1 MNTAFIYPGQ
11 GSQYVGMGKDLY
23 DNFLEAKEVFE
34 IVNDALNQNLTDIIF
49 NGDSDD
55 LKITSNTQPAIMATS
70 MAVFKVL
77 ISLSNKKITELC
89 SISAGHSLGEYSALC
104 ATESIHI
111 KNTAKILRARGNAM
125 QKAVPIGKGAMYALI
140 DGDEVAAEE
149 ICKILFENGVCEIA
163 NDNGGGQIIL
173 SGDKDAFKDI
183 NEVVKNFKIRKA
195 IPLPVSS
202 PFHSSL
208 MKEATEAMSQELAKY
223 NFEAPKIDVIAN
235 YSANVYQSK
244 EEIKDLLVKQIESK
258 VRWRETIAKMY
269 NELSIRK
276 FVEVGPG
283 NVLINLIKREY
294 KDVEVYSL
302 QTAKDIENFLK

>member
-11 GSQYVGMGKDLY
+11 GSQYVGMGKEIY

-34 IVNDALNQNLTDIIF
+34 IINEALNQNLTNLIF
-49 NGDSDD
+49 NGDENN

-70 MAVFKVL
+70 MAVLKIVT
-77 ISLSNKKITELC
+77 SLSNKKITELC

-104 ATESIHI
+104 AAESISLED
-111 KNTAKILRARGNAM
+111 TAKILRARGNAM

-140 DGDEVAAEE
+140 GGDEVAAQE
-149 ICKILFENGVCEIA
+149 ICNILSKNGVCETA

-183 NEVVKNFKIRKA
+183 NEVVKNFNIRKS
-195 IPLPVSS
+195 IPLPVSA

-208 MKEATEAMSQELAKY
+208 MKEATKIMIQELQKY
-223 NFEAPKIDVIAN
+223 NFETPKIDVIAN

-244 EEIKDLLVKQIESK
+244 QEIKDLLVKQIEGK
-258 VRWRETIAKMY
+258 VRWRETVSKMY
-269 NELSIRK
+269 NEFSVRK

-283 NVLINLIKREY
+283 NVLTNLIKREY
-294 KDVEVYSL
+294 RDVEVYSL
-302 QTAKDIENFLK
+302 QTSKDIENFLK